1 MILLFTTQVCV
12 FFSLIM
18 PTDYY
23 CPRCKSENVYVFETH
38 IECAECESSFSIE
51 SIESNIDE
59 ENILAEEELDAFAG
73 AFDEEERK
81 KIINSLDDDFS

>member
-1 MILLFTTQVCV
+1 MFFT
-12 FFSLIM
+12 LRM
-18 PTDYY
+18 PPEYH
-23 CPRCKSENVYVFETH
+23 CPRCKSENVSVFETY

-59 ENILAEEELDAFAG
+59 ENILAEEELDAIAD
-73 AFDEEERK
+73 AFSEEERE

>member
-1 MILLFTTQVCV
+1 MFFT
-12 FFSLIM
+12 LRM
-18 PTDYY
+18 PPEYH

-51 SIESNIDE
+51 SIESDIDE

-73 AFDEEERK
+73 AFEEEERK

>member
-1 MILLFTTQVCV
+1 
-12 FFSLIM
+12 M

-23 CPRCKSENVYVFETH
+23 CPRCKSENVSVFETH
-38 IECAECESSFSIE
+38 IECSECGSSFSIE
-51 SIESNIDE
+51 SIESDIDE
-59 ENILAEEELDAFAG
+59 ENILAEEELDAFAC

>member
-1 MILLFTTQVCV
+1 MILLFTTKICM
-12 FFSLIM
+12 FFTLRM

-38 IECAECESSFSIE
+38 IECAECGSSFSIE

-59 ENILAEEELDAFAG
+59 ENILAEEELDAIAD
-73 AFDEEERK
+73 AFSEEERE

>member
-1 MILLFTTQVCV
+1 MFFT
-12 FFSLIM
+12 LRM

-23 CPRCKSENVYVFETH
+23 CPRCKSENVYVFENH
-38 IECAECESSFSIE
+38 IDCTECGSSFSIE

-59 ENILAEEELDAFAG
+59 ENILAEEELDAIAD
-73 AFDEEERK
+73 AFSEEERE

>member
-1 MILLFTTQVCV
+1 
-12 FFSLIM
+12 M
-18 PTDYY
+18 PLEYH
-23 CPRCKSENVYVFETH
+23 CPRCKSEKVYVFETY